1 MNVKSIF
8 PASCGLRGEITIPG
22 DKSISHRSVMLGA
35 ISKGTTEITGFLNG
49 ADCLSTIACFQSM
62 GIEIEEVPSTASS
75 NPLASST
82 ASSGRILVHGKG
94 LHGLSAP
101 SKTLNTGNSGTTT
114 RLLSGI
120 LSGQR
125 FSSLLSGDA
134 SLNTRPMK
142 RIMTPLNAMGAHIES
157 LNGNG
162 CAPLL
167 INPGSLH
174 GINYSSPVA
183 SAQVKSAILLA
194 GLYANDPVSVT
205 EPSLSRDHTER
216 MLQSFGASLSSRT
229 FPDGQATATILPCQE
244 LYGQEIAIPGDISS
258 AAYFIAAALLVP
270 DSELLIKNV
279 GINPT
284 RAGFLAVCK
293 AMGADLTYLN
303 QNITGGEEHADI
315 LVRSSQLYATTI
327 EGSLIPTLIDEIP
340 ILAVM
345 AAHAEGTTII
355 RDAAELK
362 VKETNR
368 IDTITTNL
376 RAMGCDITPTEDG
389 MIIEGG
395 HRITKV
401 PLHPAVISSFL
412 DHRIAMVF
420 SIAAL
425 LAQNTAAQ
433 TQEQSATQILESQCI
448 DVSYPNFF
456 STLESCF

>member
-8 PASCGLRGEITIPG
+8 PASCGLRGAITIPG

-62 GIEIEEVPSTASS
+62 GIEIEAIPSTASS
-75 NPLASST
+75 NPLTSST

-174 GINYSSPVA
+174 GINYTSSVA

-216 MLQSFGASLSSRT
+216 MLQSFGASLSSQHSRMGKPPQPSSLARNYMDKRLLSPEI
-229 FPDGQATATILPCQE
+229 FPPQLTLLLPH
-244 LYGQEIAIPGDISS
+244 
-258 AAYFIAAALLVP
+258 F
-270 DSELLIKNV
+270 
-279 GINPT
+279 
-284 RAGFLAVCK
+284 
-293 AMGADLTYLN
+293 
-303 QNITGGEEHADI
+303 
-315 LVRSSQLYATTI
+315 
-327 EGSLIPTLIDEIP
+327 
-340 ILAVM
+340 
-345 AAHAEGTTII
+345 
-355 RDAAELK
+355 
-362 VKETNR
+362 
-368 IDTITTNL
+368 
-376 RAMGCDITPTEDG
+376 
-389 MIIEGG
+389 
-395 HRITKV
+395 
-401 PLHPAVISSFL
+401 
-412 DHRIAMVF
+412 
-420 SIAAL
+420 
-425 LAQNTAAQ
+425 
-433 TQEQSATQILESQCI
+433 
-448 DVSYPNFF
+448 
-456 STLESCF
+456 